1 MSNTVLLVLSII
13 ILLSSFEKIEIIVHN
28 EEVLLA
34 LCFISFIFFAYSYL
48 SDSVYEDFQKKV
60 ETLEGQL
67 FSVISERFNS
77 ILVHFD
83 ELVLFKSLEA
93 KLSIIENLLYSRIF
107 FHFFSFQ
114 QQALKHRVSSL
125 ITGKLMEV
133 VRAEAK
139 IVEEIQKKTMKS
151 VLVSLILPA
160 SSFNYLKPLKQAMLA
175 DDSKVFFAKVS
186 TIAKL
191 A

>member
-1 MSNTVLLVLSII
+1 
-13 ILLSSFEKIEIIVHN
+13 
-28 EEVLLA
+28 
-34 LCFISFIFFAYSYL
+34 
-48 SDSVYEDFQKKV
+48 
-60 ETLEGQL
+60 
-67 FSVISERFNS
+67 
-77 ILVHFD
+77 
-83 ELVLFKSLEA
+83 
-93 KLSIIENLLYSRIF
+93 
-107 FHFFSFQ
+107 
-114 QQALKHRVSSL
+114 
-125 ITGKLMEV
+125 MEV